1 MAIVE
6 YDCSMCGTVSNHM
19 PTHSIRLFNLQPT
32 NGSISKLIQGSFT
45 VSLSKKCNSCGTDT
59 DHFERTRLLQPP
71 QFVVILINK
80 FRTEGGICQ
89 KDQTPISIE
98 NNICINGFPFLLL
111 AIIEHHGI
119 TIRSGHYTAT
129 LVSNGKLYTCDDN
142 LISSTSATD
151 SFESKTAYMVFYKL
165 VS

>member
-1 MAIVE
+1 M
-6 YDCSMCGTVSNHM
+6 G
-19 PTHSIRLFNLQPT
+19 HSITWLMMESVRIILHPSKNNFFLLWQVWNTIVLCAVLCLTICQHIASDCLIYNQQMAPYLNWYRARLQY
-32 NGSISKLIQGSFT
+32 
-45 VSLSKKCNSCGTDT
+45 NSCGTDT

-111 AIIEHHGI
+111 AIIHHHGI
-119 TIRSGHYTAT
+119 TIRSGHYTT
-129 LVSNGKLYTCDDN
+129 
-142 LISSTSATD
+142 
-151 SFESKTAYMVFYKL
+151 
-165 VS
+165 